1 MNSAWQQLTR
11 TVAPA
16 VPAVTLA
23 GAKAHL
29 RVEFSEDDS
38 LIAGLVEAATAMV
51 EGPGGIGVALVT
63 QTWRLDLDGYL
74 PLPLEL
80 PLGPVQAVTGIT
92 YVDQDGQEQTLDPA
106 LYDAFTGSR
115 PARIDKAFGAALPAV
130 RRQLSAVK
138 VTFTVGYGDTAA
150 SVPADLRAAML
161 LIVGHLYHKRE
172 AVDRSGLAE
181 LPMGVAA
188 ILERHRVGRFGS

>member
-1 MNSAWQQLTR
+1 MVWQRLTR

-16 VPAVTLA
+16 VPAVALA
-23 GAKAHL
+23 DAKAHL

-51 EGPGGIGVALVT
+51 EGPAGIGVALVT

-92 YVDQDGQEQTLDPA
+92 YIDTDGDTQTLDPA
-106 LYDAFTGSR
+106 LYDVFTGSR

-130 RRQLSAVK
+130 RRQLSAAQ
-138 VTFTVGYGDTAA
+138 VTFTAGFGSAA
-150 SVPADLRAAML
+150 DIPADLQCAML
-161 LIVGHLYHKRE
+161 LMVGHLYHNRQ
-172 AVDRSGLAE
+172 AVDRQMQV
-181 LPMGVAA
+181 LPMGFASIV
-188 ILERHRVGRFGS
+188 ERYRVGRFGV